1 MAGTGKPLDGQTFS
15 KNITFRKCLETVD
28 QAAHEDIWVTW
39 DGADHRWSS
48 SPSCS
53 LDIGSSPHSAVA
65 FLRLDSTLLRQHLHF
80 LEEVSRRVCAT
91 VCCRH
96 CGTVGKRRGEP
107 PLPPPPAAE
116 KPDRQR
122 AGKCRHTEQTPPSY
136 CREKLLIALLCR
148 GSTEAERLLGRG
160 VNLGVLGVR
169 GGCGV
174 GNQGPVHS
182 HTLGWK
188 KQ

>member
-1 MAGTGKPLDGQTFS
+1 MAKLSQRILPFENVS
-15 KNITFRKCLETVD
+15 CSLETVD